1 MLKTYTI
8 PITTKQITNLYDLW
22 VNNGFENEKNIDIN
36 KNLLSGSEVKSNQIK
51 LYVYEKAATVLSS
64 AIIIINNNNPSISGV
79 GEVCTSVNS
88 RGKGLANAL
97 CEKIVDDYFLNN
109 QSRAIFLGTINPVA
123 EKIYKSLGWQ
133 MIKNT
138 NVMFNSKNQDD
149 FESFLLTY
157 NKPNST
163 KIITKGNS
171 DFRISIIPFVLSQR
185 SKNQIDLNSKVNLI
199 NKLSS
204 CLGLYNKY
212 DSLYVKKGNWFSVSD
227 NENRLFS
234 IVSYLEKE
242 DKKFRIDGLFN
253 YLYYDEA
260 KKLVE
265 FVINKLV
272 NQKPNKISVEIYK
285 KDTSKLQMFHELG
298 FIEKNN
304 IQKKI
309 DGKDLEF
316 KEFIL

>member
-88 RGKGLANAL
+88 RGKGLANTL

>member
-88 RGKGLANAL
+88 RGKGLANTL

-227 NENRLFS
+227 KENRLFS

>member
-36 KNLLSGSEVKSNQIK
+36 KNLLSGSEVKSNKIK

-79 GEVCTSVNS
+79 GEVCTSVNY
-88 RGKGLANAL
+88 RGKGLANTL

>member
-88 RGKGLANAL
+88 RGKGLANTL
-97 CEKIVDDYFLNN
+97 CEKMVDDYFLNN

>member
-36 KNLLSGSEVKSNQIK
+36 KNLLSGSEVKSNKIK

-79 GEVCTSVNS
+79 GEVCTSVNY
-88 RGKGLANAL
+88 RGKGLANTL

-109 QSRAIFLGTINPVA
+109 QSRAISLGTMNPVA

>member
-1 MLKTYTI
+1 M
-8 PITTKQITNLYDLW
+8 
-22 VNNGFENEKNIDIN
+22 
-36 KNLLSGSEVKSNQIK
+36 
-51 LYVYEKAATVLSS
+51 
-64 AIIIINNNNPSISGV
+64 
-79 GEVCTSVNS
+79 
-88 RGKGLANAL
+88 
-97 CEKIVDDYFLNN
+97 DDYFLNN

-138 NVMFNSKNQDD
+138 NGMLNSKNQDD

-227 NENRLFS
+227 KENRLFS